1 MNKRKLKG
9 FTLLELVVV
18 IAIISIMAAVLI
30 PNISDYLRTNKIK
43 TANDQAQQIF
53 MAAQDYLV
61 SEQIRGV
68 TVKDITGTDTPPSLC
83 WIMVTTEIGTDSTA
97 YDKSNKTTVVDS
109 DGIKTSTATTYVA
122 DDATNTGFD
131 YRIKKDGT
139 ISYPIADGIESRL
152 DDGFKGSWVVAFYPK
167 TFTVAYAVYSD
178 YYNTVSECEDA
189 VKLIGTNDGSTPTTG
204 RLYLSEYGTGVSN
217 AKDTQE
223 SDFSHPDS
231 DESGH
236 MYTGQ
241 FPIPLH

>member
-30 PNISDYLRTNKIK
+30 PNISDYLRSNKIK

-68 TVKDITGTDTPPSLC
+68 TVKDLTGTDSPSNLC
-83 WIMVTTEIGTDSTA
+83 WIMVSTEIGTDSTA

-109 DGIKTSTATTYVA
+109 HGIKTSTATTYA
-122 DDATNTGFD
+122 DNDTNTGFD
-131 YRIKKDGT
+131 YRIQKDGT
-139 ISYPIADGIESRL
+139 ISYPIADGVEARL

-167 TFTVAYAVYSD
+167 TFTVAYAVYNG
-178 YYNTVSECEDA
+178 YYNTVSDCNNA
-189 VKLIGTNDGSTPTTG
+189 VKLIGTNNGGSVVTG
-204 RLYLSEYGTGVSN
+204 RLYVSEYGTGVSST
-217 AKDTQE
+217 KDTQE

-231 DESGH
+231 SESGH